1 LTGVAELFF
10 ELSNDDRLS
19 ILSLLRE
26 EPRKLTELSSGT
38 GITHQQCT
46 RHLKRLL
53 DVQLITRNDGGHY
66 EITNYGALAL
76 QFTPSL
82 RFITEHRE
90 YWNAHT
96 PLNLPPELLV
106 RLGSLVG
113 SRLMV
118 NVMESISE
126 IELMVKNSS
135 KYLSVIIDKRTHSIR
150 PHVASAVKRGIQVK
164 SVSPP
169 SYVPSVDVKREINFE
184 DELAIIDAELSG
196 QAVVAD
202 QEEFP
207 VYLWLTEKA
216 VFISFPL
223 LDGSYDY
230 TGFFSSD
237 RSVVQLGLAIFEYYW
252 GKTDP
257 IPATEAAY
265 RHRKYIEYY
274 GYESK

>member
-1 LTGVAELFF
+1 MVVT
-10 ELSNDDRLS
+10 SNDDRLS
-19 ILSLLRE
+19 ILSLLKD
-26 EPRKLTELSSGT
+26 EPRKLTELSIGV

-53 DVQLITRNDGGHY
+53 DVQLITRNDEGHY
-66 EITNYGALAL
+66 EMTNYGALAL

-82 RFITEHRE
+82 RFVTQHKE
-90 YWNAHT
+90 YWNTHT
-96 PLNLPPELLV
+96 PFNLPQELLV

-126 IELMVKNSS
+126 IELMVKNSRE
-135 KYLSVIIDKRTHSIR
+135 YLSVIIDKRTHSIR
-150 PHVASAVKRGIQVK
+150 PHVASVVRRGILVK
-164 SVSPP
+164 SISPP
-169 SYVPSVDVKREINFE
+169 SYVPSVDVKREINFD
-184 DELAIIDAELSG
+184 DELAIIEAELLG

-207 VYLWLTEKA
+207 LYMWLTEKA

-223 LDGSYDY
+223 LDGSFDY
-230 TGFFSSD
+230 TGFYSSD
-237 RSVVQLGLAIFEYYW
+237 PAVVQLGQDIFEYYW
-252 GKTDP
+252 GKTDT